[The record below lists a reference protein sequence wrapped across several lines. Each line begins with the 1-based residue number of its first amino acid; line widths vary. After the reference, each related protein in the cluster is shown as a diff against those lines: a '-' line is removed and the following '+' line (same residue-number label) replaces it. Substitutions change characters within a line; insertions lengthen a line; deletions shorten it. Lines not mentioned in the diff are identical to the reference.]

1 MNDQIICPHCKKPIP
16 LTQALSAQIQEK
28 YQQFYKKR
36 LDEEKQ
42 KIEKSLREILIQ
54 KIREEMALELKDK
67 ANEVEE
73 LRKQNKGLQE
83 QLLELNRLIR
93 QLKQESEQKRLELE
107 KKLAEEEEK
116 IRQEEQKRIAQE
128 YQLKILEKEKKL
140 ADALKLVD
148 EYKRKLEQGSQ
159 QLQGEVQELA
169 LEEILKREFPYD
181 EIREVPKGV
190 EGADVLQIVKNHNG
204 RICGTIV
211 WESKRTKTWNESWI
225 LKLKEDQ
232 RRVKAEIAVIISS
245 VLPDGVKNFTQ
256 KNGVWVGSFDSVV
269 GLAMILRQSLIEIA
283 SIKASLVGREEKK
296 EILWNYL
303 TSIEFRQ
310 RIEAVYDAYT
320 QLMDDLRREK
330 DWFRKKWAK
339 QEKNIEKVAENI
351 LGVHGDL
358 QAIVGRS
365 LPEIEAFNQLSKGET
380 KSISE
385 NKDELF

>member
-116 IRQEEQKRIAQE
+116 IRQDEQKRIAQE